1 MRCPSSRLV
10 VEWLRFDAN
19 GMTVFGS
26 VDIVKAVV
34 PEIFLSRGDG
44 SRELMLIILSRLAS
58 TNIWR

>member
-1 MRCPSSRLV
+1 M
-10 VEWLRFDAN
+10 EWLRFDAN

-34 PEIFLSRGDG
+34 PEIFLSRKGG